1 MLSTIF
7 YIPMYIFFY
16 IYNILFNPRLEDAK
30 KNDDDNIENDDDTID
45 TNSTDETYESE
56 SDYSTSSRS
65 TCDSIPDDN
74 TIIQEIEQE
83 IKLESLDDII
93 LEYDNIN
100 IEEDI

>member
-7 YIPMYIFFY
+7 YIPLYIFFY
-16 IYNILFNPRLEDAK
+16 IYNTLFKSRLEDTK
-30 KNDDDNIENDDDTID
+30 KSDDDDIESDDTID

-65 TCDSIPDDN
+65 TCDSIPDN
-74 TIIQEIEQE
+74 NKIIQEIEQE
-83 IKLESLDDII
+83 IKLDNIDDII

>member
-7 YIPMYIFFY
+7 YIPLYIFFC
-16 IYNILFNPRLEDAK
+16 IYNTLFKPRLEDTK
-30 KNDDDNIENDDDTID
+30 KSDDDDIESDDTID
-45 TNSTDETYESE
+45 TNSTDESSESE

-65 TCDSIPDDN
+65 TCDSIPDN
-74 TIIQEIEQE
+74 NKIIQEIEQE
-83 IKLESLDDII
+83 IKLDNIDDII

>member
-7 YIPMYIFFY
+7 YIPLYIFFY
-16 IYNILFNPRLEDAK
+16 IYNTLFKSKLEDTK
-30 KNDDDNIENDDDTID
+30 KSDDIESDDTID
-45 TNSTDETYESE
+45 TNSTDGSSDSE
-56 SDYSTSSRS
+56 SSDSHG

-74 TIIQEIEQE
+74 KIIQEIEKE
-83 IKLESLDDII
+83 IKLDSIDDII